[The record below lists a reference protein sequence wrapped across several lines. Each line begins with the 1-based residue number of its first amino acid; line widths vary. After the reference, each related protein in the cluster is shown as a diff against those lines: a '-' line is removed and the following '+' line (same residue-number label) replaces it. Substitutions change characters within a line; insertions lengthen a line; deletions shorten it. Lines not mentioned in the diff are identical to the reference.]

1 MYANTVMMSQR
12 NESSAGEQRRSIS
25 KCTAMSMSLERWA
38 SQSAELDFVA
48 CALWQTPLFLSTPQ
62 VTPLSLTTMTHYYL
76 LHLSGGTNG
85 ERRKKFTDILLP
97 MLSQWIILKYL
108 QSFFSSKSGTPTW
121 QQKHK
126 RGQMTQTVWL
136 LNSASTKCFHITQ
149 LIVTWNICCLEESH
163 KNMNLF
169 PPV

>member
-1 MYANTVMMSQR
+1 MYANTVMMSHR

-25 KCTAMSMSLERWA
+25 KCTAMSMSWERWA

-48 CALWQTPLFLSTPQ
+48 CALWQTPPIEHPSGNPTITHNNDSLLFTA
-62 VTPLSLTTMTHYYL
+62 PLRW
-76 LHLSGGTNG
+76 NKWR
-85 ERRKKFTDILLP
+85 EEKKKFTYILLP
-97 MLSQWIILKYL
+97 MLSQWIVLKYL
-108 QSFFSSKSGTPTW
+108 QSFFSCKSGTPTW

-149 LIVTWNICCLEESH
+149 LIVTWNMCCLEESH
-163 KNMNLF
+163 KNINLF